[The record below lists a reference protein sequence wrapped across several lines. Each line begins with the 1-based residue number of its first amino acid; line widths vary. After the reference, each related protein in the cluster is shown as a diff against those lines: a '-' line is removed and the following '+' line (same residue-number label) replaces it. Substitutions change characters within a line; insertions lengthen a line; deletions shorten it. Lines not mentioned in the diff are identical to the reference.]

1 MLFGVF
7 GLRSRGSAWKFR
19 TRTTWKNLINLQNKG
34 KDMQNR
40 LFDMLVQQDEITWQ
54 TIIYDLI
61 RTEQMD
67 PWDIDISLLAQK
79 YIQTVNKLQEMN
91 FFISGKVL
99 LASAILLKIKSH
111 KLMEEDIAGFDS
123 YLFNTGQEELSLGDL
138 EEIPRLKREE
148 LPKLTIKTPQARKR
162 KVSLQDL
169 MNALQKALEV
179 NQRRVIRKIREEQG
193 YSMPVIPQRKAEMS
207 LLIKEIYTKII
218 GFFQKKES
226 VTFTKLVSSERKED
240 KILTLIPLLHLDTQG
255 KINMV
260 QEQPFG
266 EIEIQN
272 IAA

>member
-1 MLFGVF
+1 
-7 GLRSRGSAWKFR
+7 
-19 TRTTWKNLINLQNKG
+19 
-34 KDMQNR
+34 MQDR
-40 LFDMLVQQDEITWQ
+40 LFEMLIQKDEITWQ

-67 PWDIDISLLAQK
+67 PWDIDVSLLTQK
-79 YIQTVNKLQEMN
+79 YIETVNRLQEMN

-111 KLMEEDIAGFDS
+111 KLMDEDIAGFDS
-123 YLFNTGQEELSLGDL
+123 FLFNTGQEELSLGDL
-138 EEIPRLKREE
+138 EEIPRLKRDE

-162 KVSLQDL
+162 KVNLQDL

-179 NQRRVIRKIREEQG
+179 NQRRVIRKMREERG
-193 YSMPVIPQRKAEMS
+193 YIIPQIPEKKIEVSKM
-207 LLIKEIYTKII
+207 IKDIYEKIM
-218 GFFQKKES
+218 GFFQKREM
-226 VTFTKLVSSERKED
+226 VTFTKLVPSERKED

-266 EIEIQN
+266 EIEIQK
-272 IAA
+272 IQI

>member
-1 MLFGVF
+1 
-7 GLRSRGSAWKFR
+7 
-19 TRTTWKNLINLQNKG
+19 
-34 KDMQNR
+34 MQDR
-40 LFDMLVQQDEITWQ
+40 LFEMLVQQDEITWQ

-67 PWDIDISLLAQK
+67 PWDIDVSLLTQK
-79 YIQTVNKLQEMN
+79 YIETVNKLQEMN

-111 KLMEEDIAGFDS
+111 KLMDEDIAGFDS
-123 YLFNTGQEELSLGDL
+123 FLFNTGQEELSLGDL
-138 EEIPRLKREE
+138 EEIPRLSRDQ

-162 KVSLQDL
+162 KVNLQDL

-193 YSMPVIPQRKAEMS
+193 YNMPQIPERKIEVSKM
-207 LLIKEIYTKII
+207 IKDIYEKIM
-218 GFFQKKES
+218 GFFQKKEM
-226 VTFTKLVSSERKED
+226 VTFTRLVPSERKED

-255 KINMV
+255 RINMV
-260 QEQPFG
+260 QNEPFG

-272 IAA
+272 IQI